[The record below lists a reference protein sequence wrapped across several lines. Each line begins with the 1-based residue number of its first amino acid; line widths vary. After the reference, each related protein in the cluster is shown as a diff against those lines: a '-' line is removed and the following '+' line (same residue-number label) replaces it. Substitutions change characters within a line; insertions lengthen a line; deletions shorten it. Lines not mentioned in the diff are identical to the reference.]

1 MFSAIKLMTEELQFE
16 LFNDLCFLFL
26 LCISAYCLKSRI
38 IELSDC
44 LVSMVGDYGWMRE
57 LITA

>member
-1 MFSAIKLMTEELQFE
+1 MLSAIEFMSEGLQFK

-26 LCISAYCLKSRI
+26 AYCLKSCI
-38 IELSDC
+38 FIGLSDC

-57 LITA
+57 SIMA